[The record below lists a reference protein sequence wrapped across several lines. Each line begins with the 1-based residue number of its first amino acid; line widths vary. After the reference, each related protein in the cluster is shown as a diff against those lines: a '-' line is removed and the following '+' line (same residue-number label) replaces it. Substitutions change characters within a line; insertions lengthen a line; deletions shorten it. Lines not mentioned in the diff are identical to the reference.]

1 MIQRF
6 ERCLPEEVGIPS
18 EAIDAFLDELENG
31 GFTQMHGL
39 MIMRHGKVCA
49 EGWWAPFAPG
59 LHHCDHSLSK
69 TYTATA
75 IGLAEYQGL
84 LKLSDRVC
92 DILPDKMPAQMSDR
106 LSRLTIRDLLV
117 MGDGSEEEETT
128 YPAEWLERY
137 FARPIAHEPG
147 TFWRYNSHTTA
158 VLSAIIERLTGGSM
172 LDYLAKN
179 LFDLI
184 GIDAQ
189 NVMCRRG
196 ADGTCL
202 GGMGMFTTTE
212 DNLRLMKLYLNGG
225 VWNGVRLLSETF
237 VHDATTE
244 RMDTWP
250 AHAHTPYIYDNCV
263 GYGYQIWMCRPEGSY
278 RADGAFGQFSV
289 VVPSLDLIVSINEAG
304 FLGELMGHSDLHL
317 LKEGENHP
325 IHGPQATLNALFDIL
340 VPQIHADVETLPVD
354 KAAGDEVSSGTVN
367 QYGAFE
373 MRATKV
379 GEDSSIQRMI
389 RLVQSADA
397 GKAKIVR
404 LADRWATWIVV
415 IALTAAALTWLI
427 SGEIIRAVT
436 ILVVFCPCALV
447 LATPTAIMAA
457 IGNSTRHG
465 FLIREGDALERLA
478 KVSYVAFDKTGT
490 LTLGT
495 PQVVAVRSF
504 QEPISPETLFSWAAS
519 AEQRSEHPLG
529 KAVVSCFKQ
538 KYGEKLPDPHSFSM
552 IPGRGVKAE
561 IIDSD
566 RILAITA
573 GNREMFQDEQIS
585 LSDAICQAA
594 DSYIK
599 EGCTLIFVAADG
611 QAAGLIALSDTLRP
625 DAAKTIRGVKS
636 AGLSPILLTG
646 DHESAARHIA
656 DTLSIKE
663 LRWNCL
669 PEDKLNWIGKSQ
681 KNGQMV
687 CMIGDGVNDAP
698 RSEKRLM

>member
-128 YPAEWLERY
+128 YPADWLERY

-202 GGMGMFTTTE
+202 GGMGMFTPTE

-278 RADGAFGQFSV
+278 RVKSRQINFSR
-289 VVPSLDLIVSINEAG
+289 LFKLIAIVDVLCNS
-304 FLGELMGHSDLHL
+304 
-317 LKEGENHP
+317 
-325 IHGPQATLNALFDIL
+325 
-340 VPQIHADVETLPVD
+340 ADV
-354 KAAGDEVSSGTVN
+354 
-367 QYGAFE
+367 
-373 MRATKV
+373 V
-379 GEDSSIQRMI
+379 G
-389 RLVQSADA
+389 
-397 GKAKIVR
+397 G
-404 LADRWATWIVV
+404 
-415 IALTAAALTWLI
+415 
-427 SGEIIRAVT
+427 II
-436 ILVVFCPCALV
+436 P
-447 LATPTAIMAA
+447 ATP
-457 IGNSTRHG
+457 S
-465 FLIREGDALERLA
+465 
-478 KVSYVAFDKTGT
+478 
-490 LTLGT
+490 
-495 PQVVAVRSF
+495 
-504 QEPISPETLFSWAAS
+504 
-519 AEQRSEHPLG
+519 
-529 KAVVSCFKQ
+529 
-538 KYGEKLPDPHSFSM
+538 
-552 IPGRGVKAE
+552 
-561 IIDSD
+561 
-566 RILAITA
+566 
-573 GNREMFQDEQIS
+573 
-585 LSDAICQAA
+585 
-594 DSYIK
+594 
-599 EGCTLIFVAADG
+599 
-611 QAAGLIALSDTLRP
+611 
-625 DAAKTIRGVKS
+625 TIRVE
-636 AGLSPILLTG
+636 LIPIIIL
-646 DHESAARHIA
+646 
-656 DTLSIKE
+656 
-663 LRWNCL
+663 
-669 PEDKLNWIGKSQ
+669 
-681 KNGQMV
+681 
-687 CMIGDGVNDAP
+687 
-698 RSEKRLM
+698 